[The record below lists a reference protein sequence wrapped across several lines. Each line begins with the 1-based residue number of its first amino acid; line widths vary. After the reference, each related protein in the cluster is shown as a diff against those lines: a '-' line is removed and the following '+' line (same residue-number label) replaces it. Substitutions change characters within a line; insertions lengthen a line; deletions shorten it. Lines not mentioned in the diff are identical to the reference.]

1 MTRTGAAA
9 RPPVMDDRAEDLG
22 EWLQIHAREVGIT
35 AVVVLALAGGAMLYK
50 SSVAKR
56 AADGD
61 AALAA
66 PEQSIVA
73 GNLPLAQADLRRV
86 VTRYAGTAAAAQASI
101 LLAETYY
108 DQQKYAEG
116 LAALQ
121 KAPTEGPAKPFASS
135 IASLTAAG
143 LAQQGKQREAAANY
157 VRAAQLTPYA
167 SERDSYKA
175 SAARAYA
182 AAGDT
187 ASAVR
192 IWTGLASDPKLPV
205 SGEARLR
212 LGELTAKTA
221 TKS

>member
-22 EWLQIHAREVGIT
+22 DWLRIHTREVGIA
-35 AVVVLALAGGAMLYK
+35 AVVVAGLAGGVMLYQ
-50 SSVAKR
+50 SSLAKR
-56 AADGD
+56 AAAAD

-66 PEQSIVA
+66 PEQSIA
-73 GNLPLAQADLRRV
+73 SGNLPLAQADLRRV
-86 VTRYAGTAAAAQASI
+86 VTRYPGTAAAAEASI

-116 LAALQ
+116 LAVLQ
-121 KAPTEGPAKPFASS
+121 KAPTTGPAKPFASS

-143 LAQQGKQREAAANY
+143 LAQQGRSRDAAANY
-157 VRAAQLTPYA
+157 LRAAQLTPYA
-167 SERDSYKA
+167 SERDAYKA

-182 AAGDT
+182 NAGDT
-187 ASAVR
+187 ASAIR
-192 IWTGLASDPKLPV
+192 IWTELAADPKLPV

-212 LGELTAKTA
+212 LGELTAKAA